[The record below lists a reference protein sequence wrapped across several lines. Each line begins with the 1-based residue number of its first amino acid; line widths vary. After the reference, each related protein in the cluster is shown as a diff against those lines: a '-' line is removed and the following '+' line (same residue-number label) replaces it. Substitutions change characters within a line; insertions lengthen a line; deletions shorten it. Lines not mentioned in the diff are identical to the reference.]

1 VYLNAAVSVEL
12 DGCGQASNLL
22 VVLGLD
28 VGEDSVLS
36 GRDLLGE
43 LDILGQGELALLER
57 ALEVDF
63 LDLAAEVGGLPD
75 DGDQAVLDLQVHL
88 GAIFDVFGEVTASDD
103 AEGLTT
109 VSLS

>member
-1 VYLNAAVSVEL
+1 MHLHAAVSVEL
-12 DGCGQASNLL
+12 DGRGQASDLL

-43 LDILGQGELALLER
+43 LDVLGQGELALLER
-57 ALEVDF
+57 ALEIDF

-103 AEGLTT
+103 AEGCTT
-109 VSLS
+109 ASWG